1 MTQPNRQGFLHL
13 LVTDYRALA
22 SLVGLLVYGVVRVA
36 YDAYYT
42 RLGVFPGASRW
53 GGQSSASSSPSS
65 SR

>member
-1 MTQPNRQGFLHL
+1 MTQEAKRDENAQRRQGFLHL

-42 RLGVFPGASRW
+42 RLGRPG
-53 GGQSSASSSPSS
+53 GGRP
-65 SR
+65 